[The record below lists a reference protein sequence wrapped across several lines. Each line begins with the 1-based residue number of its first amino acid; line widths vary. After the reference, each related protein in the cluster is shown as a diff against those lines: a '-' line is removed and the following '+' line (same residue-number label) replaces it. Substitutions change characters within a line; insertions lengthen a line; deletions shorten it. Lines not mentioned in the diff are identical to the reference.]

1 MKRRCKTMLVAFVV
15 LIAGAAGAQT
25 VEKRSLS
32 LDGAR
37 RAIAAVQALAA
48 KNGSGGVVA
57 VVDDG
62 GNLMALERLDGTFAA
77 GARVSIGKARTAM
90 LFKKPT
96 RFFEE
101 IIGKG
106 RIAMAALDDFTPLQG
121 GIPINVNGQI
131 VGGIGVSG
139 AASAQQDEQLA
150 IAGANAVAGSPAP
163 VTYLRSS
170 VVAAA
175 FHKGQPL
182 VEVDNYKVHASH
194 RDGPGK
200 VEVHVRD
207 TDIIHVLHGGATLV
221 TGGSVLDGKTVE
233 PDEIRGA
240 AIQGG
245 ESRKIA
251 EGDVIVVPHGVPHWF
266 EEVPGPLDYYVVKV
280 R

>member
-1 MKRRCKTMLVAFVV
+1 
-15 LIAGAAGAQT
+15 
-25 VEKRSLS
+25 
-32 LDGAR
+32 
-37 RAIAAVQALAA
+37 
-48 KNGSGGVVA
+48 
-57 VVDDG
+57 
-62 GNLMALERLDGTFAA
+62 
-77 GARVSIGKARTAM
+77 M

-96 RFFEE
+96 RFFDE
-101 IIGKG
+101 IMGKG

>member
-1 MKRRCKTMLVAFVV
+1 M
-15 LIAGAAGAQT
+15 
-25 VEKRSLS
+25 
-32 LDGAR
+32 
-37 RAIAAVQALAA
+37 
-48 KNGSGGVVA
+48 
-57 VVDDG
+57 
-62 GNLMALERLDGTFAA
+62 
-77 GARVSIGKARTAM
+77 
-90 LFKKPT
+90 
-96 RFFEE
+96 
-101 IIGKG
+101 
-106 RIAMAALDDFTPLQG
+106 
-121 GIPINVNGQI
+121 NGQI

>member
-37 RAIAAVQALAA
+37 RAIAAAQALAA

-266 EEVPGPLDYYVVKV
+266 EEVPGPLDYYVVKG